1 MLADKICVSPAGTA
15 KPGESAQ
22 DVADRMHVKRLSTLV
37 VIDDKQYPVGILTDR
52 DLVVRV
58 VAAGLD
64 PVRTRVSQVMTPSPV
79 FVTEGTT
86 WESALAKMR
95 HGAFRR
101 LPVVDGKDR
110 LVGVICSDDI
120 LAGLTKE
127 FGEFSRLLVDSRP
140 TGATE
145 F

>member
-1 MLADKICVSPAGTA
+1 MLADRISVSPVGTA
-15 KPGESAQ
+15 KPDESAQ
-22 DVADRMHVKRLSTLV
+22 DVADRMHVKKVSTLV
-37 VIDDKQYPVGILTDR
+37 VVDDKQYPIGILTDR

-64 PVRTRVSQVMTPSPV
+64 PVRTRVSEVMTPSPV
-79 FVTEGTT
+79 VATEGTT

-95 HGAFRR
+95 HGSFRR
-101 LPVVDGKDR
+101 VPVVDSKDR
-110 LVGVICSDDI
+110 LVGVVCADDI
-120 LAGLTKE
+120 LAGLTRE

-140 TGATE
+140 TGALG